1 MEVQTKMKET
11 IQESQ
16 SILCLLESDLSMQ
29 QQERIY
35 IDAVKVVRGL
45 LETTLEYLE

>member
-1 MEVQTKMKET
+1 MEVQMRMKET

-16 SILCLLESDLSMQ
+16 SILCLLESDLSAQ

-45 LETTLEYLE
+45 LKKTLEYFE